1 MRRNKLLF
9 LITIFLFSCQDKKN
23 EEASQFTG
31 KWKLIE
37 MGKYLVAG
45 KCEGEIDDEEYRGLK
60 SMGFTLTLEFKNDGT
75 GTETTT
81 GPDARTETFSWT
93 EIGET
98 ICIKNSC
105 APFEMAA
112 NQLSFRVN
120 FQEEAY
126 CEDEDFNITG
136 DDNKRACESAS
147 TSNTWVPAQCNTER
161 YRKEMD

>member
-1 MRRNKLLF
+1 M
-9 LITIFLFSCQDKKN
+9 SN
-23 EEASQFTG
+23 EERQFSLTVRVGASPLAWWFRQYADH
-31 KWKLIE
+31 LRA
-37 MGKYLVAG
+37 L
-45 KCEGEIDDEEYRGLK
+45 GEFSRCIGL
-60 SMGFTLTLEFKNDGT
+60 GFTLTLEFKNDGT